1 MRKLITIVVTI
12 AITTMSYAQDST
24 ILRAKAQQSCTRED
38 GFKDWYCIDFKYEG
52 ATFILKNEVFYVTD
66 DHSKAKYILKEK
78 GDVKQHDGFSRI
90 VFQNVIDKDGKRC
103 AITIITYTN
112 DNRVIYIAYEKKQIR
127 YYFEKEK

>member
-24 ILRAKAQQSCTRED
+24 ILRAKAQQSCTRD
-38 GFKDWYCIDFKYEG
+38 GGFKDWYCIDFKYEG
-52 ATFILKNEVFYVTD
+52 ATFILKNEVFYVTS

-78 GDVKQHDGFSRI
+78 GDVKQHKGFSRI

-112 DNRVIYIAYEKKQIR
+112 GNKIIYIAYEKNK
-127 YYFEKEK
+127 

>member
-1 MRKLITIVVTI
+1 MRKIITIVVTI

-24 ILRAKAQQSCTRED
+24 ILRAKAQQSCTRDD

-78 GDVKQHDGFSRI
+78 GDVKQHNGFSRI

-112 DNRVIYIAYEKKQIR
+112 GNKIIYIAYEKKQMR
-127 YYFEKEK
+127 YYF

>member
-24 ILRAKAQQSCTRED
+24 ILRAKAQQSCTRDD

-78 GDVKQHDGFSRI
+78 GDVKQHKGFSRI

-112 DNRVIYIAYEKKQIR
+112 GNKIIYIAYEKKQMR
-127 YYFEKEK
+127 YYFEKAE

>member
-24 ILRAKAQQSCTRED
+24 ILRAKAQQSCTRDD

-78 GDVKQHDGFSRI
+78 GDVKQHNGFSRI

-112 DNRVIYIAYEKKQIR
+112 GNRVIYIAYEKKQMR
-127 YYFEKEK
+127 YYF

>member
-1 MRKLITIVVTI
+1 MKKILSFLLSFIITC
-12 AITTMSYAQDST
+12 SYAQNDS
-24 ILRAKAQQSCTRED
+24 IVLRAKAQQSCTRDD

-78 GDVKQHDGFSRI
+78 GDVKQHNGFSRI

-112 DNRVIYIAYEKKQIR
+112 GNRVIYIAYEKKQMR
-127 YYFEKEK
+127 YYFEKAE

>member
-24 ILRAKAQQSCTRED
+24 ILRAKAQQSCTRDD

-78 GDVKQHDGFSRI
+78 GDVKQHNGFSRI

-112 DNRVIYIAYEKKQIR
+112 GNKIIYIAYEKNK
-127 YYFEKEK
+127 

>member
-24 ILRAKAQQSCTRED
+24 ILRAKAQQSCTRDD

-78 GDVKQHDGFSRI
+78 GDVKQHNGFSRI

-112 DNRVIYIAYEKKQIR
+112 GNRVIYIAYEKKQMR
-127 YYFEKEK
+127 YYFEKAE

>member
-1 MRKLITIVVTI
+1 MRKIITIVVTI

-24 ILRAKAQQSCTRED
+24 ILRAKAQQSCTRDD

-78 GDVKQHDGFSRI
+78 GDVKQHNGFSRI

-112 DNRVIYIAYEKKQIR
+112 GNRVIYIAYEKKQMR
-127 YYFEKEK
+127 

>member
-1 MRKLITIVVTI
+1 MRKIITIVVTI

-24 ILRAKAQQSCTRED
+24 ILRAKAQQSCTRDD

-112 DNRVIYIAYEKKQIR
+112 GNRVIYIAYEKKQIR